1 MIVHLPTPLAGAG
14 SVTIAKHISQRSF
27 IVSALQTAPAHP
39 RTVGSDQLLPSSTSF
54 RDLTGIHDDFAPDRA
69 PSRLAG
75 SLGFSLIADSRS
87 VSSQWRTVTT
97 GGKRRK
103 AGLRAAS
110 APTPGLRDRSAKCGM
125 GLISIIC
132 FLGEPSVSHPA
143 CRLHASARA
152 CTCGESQ

>member
-97 GGKRRK
+97 GKLEEESWLTRSVGPD
-103 AGLRAAS
+103 AGFA
-110 APTPGLRDRSAKCGM
+110 
-125 GLISIIC
+125 
-132 FLGEPSVSHPA
+132 
-143 CRLHASARA
+143 
-152 CTCGESQ
+152 